1 MFFGS
6 IFSDKIMKDKKRGCI
21 LAKGHTLKFMVKL

>member
-6 IFSDKIMKDKKRGCI
+6 IFSDKIMKDKKKRVHPR
-21 LAKGHTLKFMVKL
+21 KGHTLKFMV